1 VESDAVVQAR
11 ARAAGVPLTIVNPS
25 TVIGDSRIR
34 ESPQTLGM
42 ATTVLDLLADRLQ
55 ALPGGRDTFVPVVTV
70 DYLATFAALLPTLE
84 DTVGRSYWVL
94 DDATPPLPAL
104 LERPGPPVA
113 GPPGLLRRLPAT
125 LTRADPETSASGRP
139 LATPPDPP
147 NHRSRARAHPRR
159 RERVPSSTEPLPQN
173 TSRECTEQP
182 TPNGL
187 DLDPTQQER

>member
-25 TVIGDSRIR
+25 TVIGDSRTR

-113 GPPGLLRRLPAT
+113 GPPACSDDSPPRSPGLILRPQLPVDRSLPHRTRRTIAREHG
-125 LTRADPETSASGRP
+125 LTRADVSESLRR
-139 LATPPDPP
+139 
-147 NHRSRARAHPRR
+147 RSRYLRTHHANARSSPRR
-159 RERVPSSTEPLPQN
+159 TA
-173 TSRECTEQP
+173 
-182 TPNGL
+182 
-187 DLDPTQQER
+187 

>member
-25 TVIGDSRIR
+25 TVTGDSRTR

-113 GPPGLLRRLPAT
+113 GPPRPAPT
-125 LTRADPETSASGRP
+125 
-139 LATPPDPP
+139 TPR
-147 NHRSRARAHPRR
+147 HAHP
-159 RERVPSSTEPLPQN
+159 
-173 TSRECTEQP
+173 
-182 TPNGL
+182 G
-187 DLDPTQQER
+187 